1 MYCVNRY
8 LCNCLVVSCLTIC
21 MPLKYKK
28 VTFRIMKG
36 YLLSCKKHP
45 FTTQKA
51 TFYKAITK
59 HMDDTHGHRCGY
71 MLWNTKINGR

>member
-1 MYCVNRY
+1 
-8 LCNCLVVSCLTIC
+8 
-21 MPLKYKK
+21 
-28 VTFRIMKG
+28 MKG

-51 TFYKAITK
+51 TFYKAKTK

-71 MLWNTKINGR
+71 MHWNTKINGR

>member
-1 MYCVNRY
+1 
-8 LCNCLVVSCLTIC
+8 
-21 MPLKYKK
+21 
-28 VTFRIMKG
+28 MKG

-71 MLWNTKINGR
+71 MLWNTKINGRGHDCHRPFHAMFIQIIQPPRFPSRYSR

>member
-1 MYCVNRY
+1 
-8 LCNCLVVSCLTIC
+8 
-21 MPLKYKK
+21 
-28 VTFRIMKG
+28 MKG
-36 YLLSCKKHP
+36 YLLSFKKHP

-71 MLWNTKINGR
+71 MLWNTKINGPFHAMFIQIIQPPRFPSRYSR